1 MDGKVENLSTD
12 SNSFLGLHNHH
23 VCNRKPPDKA
33 VTFLMAKKTTH
44 ANQENSTPLS
54 FNVDVKFWTYV
65 LYCYV
70 HSKQNILCSW
80 FLSYHSYSDFIYR
93 VTEIQGHI

>member
-23 VCNRKPPDKA
+23 VCNGKPPDKA

-44 ANQENSTPLS
+44 ANQENSSS
-54 FNVDVKFWTYV
+54 FNVDVKF
-65 LYCYV
+65 
-70 HSKQNILCSW
+70 
-80 FLSYHSYSDFIYR
+80 
-93 VTEIQGHI
+93 